1 VGNHLRFVVSLLPP
15 SRQLNGGSARLLQGA
30 LALLYVVHAFSCSWL
45 FVSSW
50 LQPSHVG
57 APSWIAADKQC
68 AEWAYVSASSVYLR
82 AVYFSITVLS
92 TVGYGD
98 IRPQTRIETGF
109 MLVEVVVSAAFLSS
123 LIGLVSSYFRN
134 RDFEEETLKSQLD
147 YLYHYMQH
155 RKLPRRLQQ
164 RISNYYLLIWS
175 NARVS
180 QANTLQAALPLFIQ
194 RDMRLFMHREMIRKI
209 PLLRKVTFFPM
220 KDLCLQ
226 LRATVALT
234 GDLVCERNTTASE
247 MYFVDFGTLLVLPRM
262 DARPGSTGLPGRVQR
277 RVTVTDGGFFGSE
290 MLCINSPNGPKPYE
304 DTVEALSNC
313 HLFYITSKV
322 WEKLCD
328 TYDELAEIS
337 HGEWR
342 NRHSPNVD
350 RDTKGVAAKGKFRR
364 TITRFM
370 KVGLGYGDESPV
382 GDCRPTPNMMHAS
395 STVTPMMRSNST
407 VATSLSALVR
417 SQSTVGGVGRKVS
430 AMFKGASRPDVL
442 HISRVS
448 HGSSGHGSSGLPSWS
463 AREKSDSRQSRQS
476 RSQRMSRDR
485 KSHSR

>member
-1 VGNHLRFVVSLLPP
+1 
-15 SRQLNGGSARLLQGA
+15 
-30 LALLYVVHAFSCSWL
+30 
-45 FVSSW
+45 
-50 LQPSHVG
+50 
-57 APSWIAADKQC
+57 
-68 AEWAYVSASSVYLR
+68 
-82 AVYFSITVLS
+82 
-92 TVGYGD
+92 
-98 IRPQTRIETGF
+98 